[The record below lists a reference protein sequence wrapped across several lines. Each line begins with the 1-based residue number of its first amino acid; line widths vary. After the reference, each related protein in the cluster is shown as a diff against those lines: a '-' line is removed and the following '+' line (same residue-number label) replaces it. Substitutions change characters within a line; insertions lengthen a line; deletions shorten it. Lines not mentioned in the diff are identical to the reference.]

1 MNTRE
6 RRPQRRSSMPQR
18 QRRTER
24 KPKQTKQQ
32 TDVVYTQPE
41 TFNRRR
47 FILRL
52 APAAAGVLA
61 LLFGMT
67 IFFKVDME
75 KSTVS
80 GTVKYT
86 AWDVWKASGIQDGEN
101 LLTLNK
107 ERAYSKIKKALPYV
121 DTIRIGIKLPDTVN
135 IEIKELA
142 VTYALEAEDGSWWKI
157 AYDGT
162 VVDKTTAGEADAITK
177 IVGVQIANPKISEKC
192 VAAEAVETETDP
204 SAPTKPVT
212 VLGSERLNVV
222 LEILGELEKN
232 GVIGEIVSI
241 DVSDMARL
249 QMWYGKRYQ
258 INLGDSGD
266 LAKKIFSMKQAIDQR
281 GPYQTGVLDV
291 SFTLSENVC
300 YNELPQ

>member
-6 RRPQRRSSMPQR
+6 KRPSGRGNTAVRQRKTERRPKRSGQPS
-18 QRRTER
+18 
-24 KPKQTKQQ
+24 
-32 TDVVYTQPE
+32 DVVYTQPE

-47 FILRL
+47 FLLRL
-52 APAAAGVLA
+52 ATVAAVVLA

-86 AWDVWKASGIQDGEN
+86 AWDIWEASGIQDGEN

-107 ERAYSKIKKALPYV
+107 ERAYSKIKKALPFV

-142 VTYALEAEDGSWWKI
+142 VTYAVEADDGSWWKI

-162 VVDKTTAGEADAITK
+162 VVEKTTAGEAEAITK
-177 IVGVQIANPKISEKC
+177 IVGVQITKPVVTEKC
-192 VAAEAVETETDP
+192 VAAEAPETETDP

-212 VLGSERLNVV
+212 VLGSERLAVV
-222 LEILGELEKN
+222 LEILSNLEKS
-232 GVIGEIVSI
+232 GVIGEMVSV

-249 QMWYGKRYQ
+249 EMWYGNRYR
-258 INLGDSGD
+258 INLGDSTQ
-266 LAKKIFSMKQAIDQR
+266 LEKKIFSMKQAIDQR

>member
-1 MNTRE
+1 MNTKE
-6 RRPQRRSSMPQR
+6 RRPQRRSSTPQR
-18 QRRTER
+18 QRREER
-24 KPKQTKQQ
+24 RPRRTKQQ

-47 FILRL
+47 FLLRL
-52 APAAAGVLA
+52 ATVAAVVLA

-86 AWDVWKASGIQDGEN
+86 AWDVWEASGIQDGEN

-121 DTIRIGIKLPDTVN
+121 DTIRIGIKLPDAVN

-142 VTYALEAEDGSWWKI
+142 VTYAVEAEDGSWWKI
-157 AYDGT
+157 SYDGT
-162 VVDKTTAGEADAITK
+162 VVDKISAGEADAITK
-177 IVGVQIANPKISEKC
+177 IVGVQIADPKISEKC
-192 VAAEAVETETDP
+192 VAAEAAEAETDP

-222 LEILGELEKN
+222 LEILAQLEKN
-232 GVIGEIVSI
+232 GVIGEMVSI

-258 INLGDSGD
+258 INLGDSGE
-266 LAKKIFSMKQAIDQR
+266 LAKKIYSMKQAIDQR